1 LKAGGV
7 LDEEGTTNEAA
18 HLQFMEKFA
27 STLDDSVVKG
37 MRTPWLL
44 RLMFVLM
51 IDLRHQP

>member
-27 STLDDSVVKG
+27 STLDDNVVKG